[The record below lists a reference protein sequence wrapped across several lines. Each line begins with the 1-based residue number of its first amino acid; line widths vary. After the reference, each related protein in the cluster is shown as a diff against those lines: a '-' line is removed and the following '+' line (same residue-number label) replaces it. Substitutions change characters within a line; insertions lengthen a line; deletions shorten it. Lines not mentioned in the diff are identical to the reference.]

1 MSDPALALQGAI
13 ITTLKD
19 TVAVTALVGERIYD
33 DVPTA
38 PQPTFP
44 YISFG
49 EGQTVGDDLEVECG
63 DGSEVFIELHAW
75 SRTVGFPECKQIT
88 DAVRT
93 ALRPYYPTIAGAVV
107 SVVEYRGTRY
117 LRDPDGLTK
126 HAIVEFR
133 YLITH

>member
-1 MSDPALALQGAI
+1 MSDPSLALQSSI
-13 ITTLKD
+13 ITALKAAS
-19 TVAVTALVGERIYD
+19 AVTTLVSVRIFD

-38 PQPTFP
+38 PGFP
-44 YISFG
+44 YIAYG
-49 EGQTVGDDLEVECG
+49 EGQTVGDDTDGCG
-63 DGSEVFIELHAW
+63 DGSEIFVDINVW
-75 SRTVGFPECKQIT
+75 SRTIGFTECKRIA

-93 ALRPYYPTIAGAVV
+93 ALKTAPSISGATV

-133 YLITH
+133 YLITHTA